1 MVTDPSMFFKHA
13 FVTGATGI
21 VGVPLCIKLKQ
32 TGARVTAFSR
42 GSKKIG
48 QVPGINQVFGDIVDT
63 RLLEDVVGDADV
75 IFHAAAAVHGSVSTF
90 QEFERVNVAGTEN
103 VIRAARKASARLV
116 HVSSVNVQG
125 FQGGCLRD
133 SYAATK
139 SRAEELVL
147 RATEDGLDAVVVR
160 PATVFGSEP
169 GNAGLLIDR
178 LLSESLKVLPAPS
191 RKISP
196 VWSEDLA
203 QALIKAA
210 ESGKLGRIYTI
221 AGPTITSREFVLS
234 VAESA
239 GLSIPRITIPTGLI
253 AMILQLA
260 WRFRMITRWTPPV
273 SVESLKAGSV
283 HDGTH
288 AANELGFSYTPIKNI
303 FDNNEIYVS

>member
-13 FVTGATGI
+13 FVTGATGM
-21 VGVPLCIKLKQ
+21 VGVPLCAKLKQ

-42 GSKKIG
+42 GSKTIG
-48 QVPGINQVFGDIVDT
+48 QVSGINQAFGDIVDT
-63 RLLEDVVGDADV
+63 CVLEDAVADADV
-75 IFHAAAAVHGSVSTF
+75 IFHVAGAVHGSVATF
-90 QEFERVNVAGTEN
+90 EEFERVNVTGTEN
-103 VIRAARKASARLV
+103 VIRAACKTSARMV

-125 FQGGCLRD
+125 FQRGYLRD

-147 RATEDGLDAVVVR
+147 RATEDGLDAVIVR
-160 PATVFGSEP
+160 PATVFGSEQ

-178 LLSESLKVLPAPS
+178 LLSGSLKALPAPS

-210 ESGKLGRIYTI
+210 ESGETGRIYTI

-234 VAESA
+234 VAESS
-239 GLSIPRITIPTGLI
+239 GLSFPRITIPTGLI
-253 AMILQLA
+253 AVILQLA

-273 SVESLKAGSV
+273 SVESLRAGSV
-283 HDGTH
+283 HDGTR

-303 FDNNEIYVS
+303 FGNNETYMT